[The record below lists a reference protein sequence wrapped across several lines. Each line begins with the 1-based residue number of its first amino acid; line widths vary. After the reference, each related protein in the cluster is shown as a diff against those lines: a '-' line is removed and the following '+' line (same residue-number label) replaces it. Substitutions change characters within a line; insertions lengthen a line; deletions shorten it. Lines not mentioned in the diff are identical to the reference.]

1 MENITIQVDP
11 EIAKAYREAEPE
23 KQQKIQIFLN
33 VMLQKAVSQKPLLD
47 IMEEASQQAIAK
59 GMTPE
64 IIESMLPFHLS
75 PTSNNVIT

>member
-11 EIAKAYREAEPE
+11 DIAKAYREAEPK

-33 VMLQKAVSQKPLLD
+33 IMLQKAISQKPLLD
-47 IMEEASQQAIAK
+47 IMEEASQQAIAN

-64 IIESMLPFHLS
+64 ILESIL
-75 PTSNNVIT
+75 NDEN

>member
-33 VMLQKAVSQKPLLD
+33 IMLQKTVSQKPLLD

-64 IIESMLPFHLS
+64 ILESILKDE
-75 PTSNNVIT
+75 N

>member
-23 KQQKIQIFLN
+23 KQRKIQIFVN
-33 VMLQKAVSQKPLLD
+33 IMLQKGVSQKPLLD
-47 IMEEASQQAIAK
+47 IMEDASQQAIAN

-64 IIESMLPFHLS
+64 ILESIL
-75 PTSNNVIT
+75 NDEN

>member
-1 MENITIQVDP
+1 MEKITIQVDP

-33 VMLQKAVSQKPLLD
+33 IMLQKAISQKPLLD

-59 GMTPE
+59 GMTTE
-64 IIESMLPFHLS
+64 ILESILKDE
-75 PTSNNVIT
+75 N

>member
-33 VMLQKAVSQKPLLD
+33 IMLQKAVSQKPLLD

-64 IIESMLPFHLS
+64 ILQSILKDE
-75 PTSNNVIT
+75 N

>member
-33 VMLQKAVSQKPLLD
+33 IMLQKAVSKKPLLD
-47 IMEEASQQAIAK
+47 IMEEASQQAIAN
-59 GMTPE
+59 GVTPE
-64 IIESMLPFHLS
+64 ILESIL
-75 PTSNNVIT
+75 NDEN

>member
-11 EIAKAYREAEPE
+11 EIAKAYREAEPQ

-33 VMLQKAVSQKPLLD
+33 IMLQKAVSQKPLLD
-47 IMEEASQQAIAK
+47 IMEEASQQAIAN

-64 IIESMLPFHLS
+64 ILES
-75 PTSNNVIT
+75 I

>member
-33 VMLQKAVSQKPLLD
+33 IMLQKAVSQKPLLD
-47 IMEEASQQAIAK
+47 IMEEASKQAIAK

-64 IIESMLPFHLS
+64 ILESILKDE
-75 PTSNNVIT
+75 N

>member
-1 MENITIQVDP
+1 MENITIQVDT

-33 VMLQKAVSQKPLLD
+33 IMLQKAVSQKPLLD

-59 GMTPE
+59 GMTTE
-64 IIESMLPFHLS
+64 ILESILKDE
-75 PTSNNVIT
+75 N

>member
-1 MENITIQVDP
+1 MENITIQVEP

-23 KQQKIQIFLN
+23 KQQKIQIFIN
-33 VMLQKAVSQKPLLD
+33 IMLQKAVSQKPLLD

-64 IIESMLPFHLS
+64 ILESILKDE
-75 PTSNNVIT
+75 N

>member
-33 VMLQKAVSQKPLLD
+33 IMLQKAVSQKPLLD
-47 IMEEASQQAIAK
+47 IMEEASQQALGK

-64 IIESMLPFHLS
+64 ILESILNDENS
-75 PTSNNVIT
+75 PYRN

>member
-1 MENITIQVDP
+1 MENITIQVEP

-33 VMLQKAVSQKPLLD
+33 IMLQKAVSQKPLLD

-59 GMTPE
+59 GMTTE
-64 IIESMLPFHLS
+64 ILESILKDE
-75 PTSNNVIT
+75 N

>member
-1 MENITIQVDP
+1 MENITIQVEP

-33 VMLQKAVSQKPLLD
+33 IMLQKAVSQKPLLD

-59 GMTPE
+59 GMTTE
-64 IIESMLPFHLS
+64 ILESIL
-75 PTSNNVIT
+75 NDEN

>member
-11 EIAKAYREAEPE
+11 EIAKAYREAEQE

-33 VMLQKAVSQKPLLD
+33 IMLQKAVSQKPLLD
-47 IMEEASQQAIAK
+47 IMEEASQQAIAN

-64 IIESMLPFHLS
+64 ILES
-75 PTSNNVIT
+75 